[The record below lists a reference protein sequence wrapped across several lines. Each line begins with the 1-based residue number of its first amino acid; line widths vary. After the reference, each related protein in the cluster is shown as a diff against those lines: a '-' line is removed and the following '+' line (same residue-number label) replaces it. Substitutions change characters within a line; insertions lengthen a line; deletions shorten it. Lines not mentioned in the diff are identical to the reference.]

1 MCCLRLS
8 AAAPGIAT
16 SQKPVGV
23 ESGYRFLKGAVGDG
37 ERGVGRR
44 ASKPRSGSRP
54 AVPARK
60 GIEVSAGSTRAGGYD
75 PTVQASPF
83 DKVAYLFALVGLYVM
98 IGGLFFYGFWSKAI
112 DGDFTIPPPLE
123 KQFDETIIG
132 TIPGAEASWVII
144 TILEGLVFLLLI
156 ASLATME
163 FRPSKRKPFLL
174 TCLAM
179 AALVFGLLS
188 FGQNATAQH
197 ESVASLYGYFGATV
211 IIMLFVRTLPPY
223 TSNRWLA

>member
-1 MCCLRLS
+1 MS
-8 AAAPGIAT
+8 TA
-16 SQKPVGV
+16 
-23 ESGYRFLKGAVGDG
+23 
-37 ERGVGRR
+37 
-44 ASKPRSGSRP
+44 
-54 AVPARK
+54 
-60 GIEVSAGSTRAGGYD
+60 STRAQEYD
-75 PTVQASPF
+75 RTVEASPF

-98 IGGLFFYGFWSKAI
+98 TGGLFFYGFWNKAI

-132 TIPGAEASWVII
+132 TIPGADASWVII

-174 TCLAM
+174 TSLAM
-179 AALVFGLLS
+179 ALLVFGLLA
-188 FGQNATAQH
+188 FGQNATEQH

-211 IIMLFVRTLPPY
+211 IIMIFVRTLPPY
-223 TSNRWLA
+223 TTNRWLA